1 MGNESK
7 QEVEEHL
14 IRALQSPVDKLS
26 SKDDWLISSQFLSN
40 YYLSP
45 KAYNSLSVIGMSI
58 NIEHSE
64 GVSWRRIS
72 KKVPNLHVVSCCR
85 LPMLP
90 PVIHSFRFSYSEEML
105 SNKLSQVTSHLS
117 LFPLK
122 FDPLQVIVAVF
133 CTNSVGCQI
142 LEPIL
147 PKALLVLKICQKK
160 SIGLSQILQTI

>member
-1 MGNESK
+1 MGNDIK

-14 IRALQSPVDKLS
+14 IRALQAPVDKLS

-72 KKVPNLHVVSCCR
+72 KRVPNLHVVSCCR
-85 LPMLP
+85 LSLSTP
-90 PVIHSFRFSYSEEML
+90 SFHPFL
-105 SNKLSQVTSHLS
+105 
-117 LFPLK
+117 
-122 FDPLQVIVAVF
+122 
-133 CTNSVGCQI
+133 
-142 LEPIL
+142 
-147 PKALLVLKICQKK
+147 
-160 SIGLSQILQTI
+160 

>member
-85 LPMLP
+85 LPLCSLLSSIPLGSPTPRKCYQTSDLRCP
-90 PVIHSFRFSYSEEML
+90 PIS
-105 SNKLSQVTSHLS
+105 LS

-160 SIGLSQILQTI
+160 